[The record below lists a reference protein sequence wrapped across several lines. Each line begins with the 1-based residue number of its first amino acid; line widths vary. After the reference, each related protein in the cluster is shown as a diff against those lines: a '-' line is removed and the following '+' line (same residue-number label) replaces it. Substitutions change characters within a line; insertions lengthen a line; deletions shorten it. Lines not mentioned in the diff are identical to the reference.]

1 MSKRAEDAIFPEINS
16 ERWLSLENLPNEVWR
31 AVPNYEDRYMV
42 SNYGRVKSL
51 EITITNLTKPNVRF
65 YKQHYPEKILRP
77 CKNHDGY
84 LMVVLCKNGKTK
96 GTSVHRLVALAFLDN
111 PLGLPMVNHKDE
123 SKTNNCVYFNDD
135 GTIDYNKSNLEWC
148 DNKYNCNYGT
158 VKERMSRIM
167 SKPVQQYTLDGEFI
181 AEFDSVKDASLET
194 GLSVSR
200 ICDCCNRRK
209 KSFTGGGFLWKYK
222 NSNTVIVPRPKI
234 TQLTIE
240 GDIVNTWNDVVSAA
254 NANKLRSLTG
264 IYNCL
269 KGRAKTAGGY
279 IWKKI

>member
-1 MSKRAEDAIFPEINS
+1 MSRASEAVLPEVNS
-16 ERWLSLENLPNEVWR
+16 ERWLSLGNLPGEVWR
-31 AVPNYEDRYMV
+31 TVPGYEDRYMV

-51 EITITNLTKPNVRF
+51 ETTITNLTNPNVKF
-65 YKQHYPEKILRP
+65 YKQKYPEKILRP

-84 LMVVLCKNGKTK
+84 LIVVLCKNGKTK
-96 GTSVHRLVALAFLDN
+96 GISVHRLVAFAFLEN

-158 VKERMSRIM
+158 VKERISKIM
-167 SKPVQQYTLDGEFI
+167 SKPVQQYTLDGELI
-181 AEFDSVKDASLET
+181 SEFASVKDASLAT
-194 GLSVSR
+194 GLSASR
-200 ICDCCNRRK
+200 ISSCCNRRK

-222 NSNTVIVPRPKI
+222 NSETAIIPRPKI
-234 TQLTIE
+234 KQLTMD
-240 GDIVNTWNDVVSAA
+240 GNIVNIWDDVISAA
-254 NANKLRSLTG
+254 NANGIRSPTG

-269 KGRAKTAGGY
+269 SGRAKTAGGY
-279 IWKKI
+279 IWRKD